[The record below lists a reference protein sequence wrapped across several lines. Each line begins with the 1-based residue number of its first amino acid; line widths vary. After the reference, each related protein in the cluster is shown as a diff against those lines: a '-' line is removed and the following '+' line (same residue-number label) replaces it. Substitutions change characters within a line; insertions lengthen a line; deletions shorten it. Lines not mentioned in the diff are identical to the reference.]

1 MVFSEKNMNDK
12 NFKKILVVDDDPYFL
27 RMLKDFL
34 QMQNFD
40 VEIAEDGKVGFN
52 KAMTGDYDIVTMDI
66 QMPLLNGVDSLRS
79 IQIVNPDQKIFVIS
93 GFITTE
99 LENEIRDTGV
109 ETIITKP
116 INLTNFL
123 NQIKEELEI

>member
-1 MVFSEKNMNDK
+1 MNDNK
-12 NFKKILVVDDDPYFL
+12 TKKILVVDDDPFFL

-34 QMQNFD
+34 LMQEFN
-40 VEIAEDGKVGFN
+40 VEVAEDGKVGFN
-52 KAMTGDYDIVTMDI
+52 KAMTGEYDLVTMDI

-93 GFITTE
+93 GFLTPE
-99 LENEIRDTGV
+99 LEEEIRNTGIDTV
-109 ETIITKP
+109 ITKP

-123 NQIKEELEI
+123 TLLKEELEI